1 MPKSVAS
8 YRSHETTHGPGD
20 HSPSDDEETRS
31 RQAEAMR
38 NAYRNAQAGVPTSPL
53 ATRSTSAQGSYSDL
67 RSGMMS
73 RSHLSEHA
81 GLLQNSD
88 LLASGYRTMPAS
100 SPATP
105 RRGISRMTSY
115 ANSMRLRGHSR
126 RGSFAR
132 KVSKALRSRDGIPEA
147 EAEATAMMASSFKD
161 DRVWYDQFTSTDWV
175 HDSIADAYRVK
186 GLRSRK
192 DWRGRLQALFDGAQG
207 WILVAIIGCLTAG
220 IAYCIDVTEAAIF
233 DYKTGYCSHNWRYSK
248 RKCCSGASICDEWC
262 RWSGLTHREGNSKLW
277 SDFAAYFIWVVLLS
291 LAACALTLQ
300 TKTTISSAVTLST
313 LDENLGADPHGHGKT
328 NEDQENQERP
338 ESTATQKPP
347 MVYYPAAGS
356 GVAEVKV
363 ILSGFVLHGYLGVQ
377 TLVFKTLGL
386 ILSVASGLSI
396 GKEGPYVHV
405 AACIGNIACRLF
417 SKYRMNDGKR
427 REVLSA
433 SAAAGVAVAFGAP
446 IGGVLFSLEEVSYYF
461 PPKTLFRTFFC
472 CIAAALSLRFLDPY
486 GTSKI
491 VLFEVRY
498 ITDWRFFELA
508 VFILLGILGGATG
521 AMFIKAS
528 RIWAKTFRRVPVI
541 KKHPMFEVLLVAVL
555 TGLISFWNRYTR
567 LPVAELLFELSSPCS
582 AFTETGT
589 SLCPTA
595 SRIPDTI
602 WYLCWAFVVKAALTT
617 VTFGI
622 KVPAGIYVPSM
633 VVGGLLGRIVG
644 HAVQW
649 LTITYPDFGLFGDC
663 PVNGNPEAC
672 VVPGVYALVA
682 AGATM
687 CGVTRL
693 SVTLAVILFELT
705 GSLEHVLPFSLGVL
719 IAKWTADALEP
730 ASIYDLLT
738 DMNSYPFL
746 DSKVRPVFT
755 TELGDITP
763 APHPSHYIDIS
774 HSPLVP
780 APQLRAKLEHLHTV
794 GELDGGLPILRD
806 GVLVGLIPAPDLEFA
821 LDGLEAE
828 SSALCLMS
836 ASERWQGPGR
846 GAILLPSDSED
857 SEDEGE
863 GDSHLFNPSSS
874 SDPLLSSQRL
884 RDHNKRKDTGN
895 DDDNEDDDPVQRSTD
910 PTDFTAYIDPAPV
923 ALEICSP
930 MDLVYE
936 CFVKLGL
943 RYICVLREGRFV
955 GLVHKKAFVK
965 YCREVE
971 RQKL

>member
-8 YRSHETTHGPGD
+8 YRSYDTSRTADDDDP
-20 HSPSDDEETRS
+20 SPSDDEETRV
-31 RQAEAMR
+31 RQAEAFR
-38 NAYRNAQAGVPTSPL
+38 NAQRNAQAGVPSSPL
-53 ATRSTSAQGSYSDL
+53 ATRYTSSHNSLSDL
-67 RSGMMS
+67 RAGAPMS
-73 RSHLSEHA
+73 RSQLLNEGS
-81 GLLQNSD
+81 GLLLHPDPS
-88 LLASGYRTMPAS
+88 ASGYRTMPAS
-100 SPATP
+100 TPATP
-105 RRGISRMTSY
+105 RRGISRRTSY
-115 ANSMRLRGHSR
+115 ANSMRLRGQSR
-126 RGSFAR
+126 RGSFVR
-132 KVSKALRSRDGIPEA
+132 KVSRALGGIEGSIAGDREDQPP
-147 EAEATAMMASSFKD
+147 MSASLKD

-186 GLRSRK
+186 ELRMRK
-192 DWRGRLQALFDGAQG
+192 DWRGKLQALFDGAQG
-207 WILVAIIGCLTAG
+207 WILVAIIGILVAAL
-220 IAYCIDVTEAAIF
+220 AYCIDVTESAIF
-233 DYKTGYCSHNWRYSK
+233 DYKTGYCSTNWRYSK
-248 RKCCSGASICDEWC
+248 RKCCAGASVCDEWC
-262 RWSGLTHREGNSKLW
+262 RWSGLAHREGDSKLW
-277 SDFAAYFIWVVLLS
+277 SDFAAFFLWVVVLS
-291 LAACALTLQ
+291 LLACWLTLQ
-300 TKTTISSAVTLST
+300 TKTTISSAVSLST
-313 LDENLGADPHGHGKT
+313 LDENLGADPHGPAKSGEDHDDGLGDERRL
-328 NEDQENQERP
+328 NEA
-338 ESTATQKPP
+338 SQKPP

-405 AACIGNIACRLF
+405 AACIGNIACRMF
-417 SKYRMNDGKR
+417 SKYRNNDGKR

-498 ITDWRFFELA
+498 LTDWMFFELGA
-508 VFILLGILGGATG
+508 FILLGILGGATG
-521 AMFIKAS
+521 ALFIKAS

-541 KKHPMFEVLLVAVL
+541 KKHPMFEVFLVAVL
-555 TGLISFWNRYTR
+555 TGIVSFWNRYTR

-582 AFTETGT
+582 TFSDTGT
-589 SLCPTA
+589 GLCPTA

-644 HAVQW
+644 HSVQW
-649 LTITYPDFGLFGDC
+649 LTITYPDFGLFSAC
-663 PVNGNPEAC
+663 PADGNPESC

-730 ASIYDLLT
+730 SSIYDLLT

-746 DSKVRPVFT
+746 DSKVRPIFT
-755 TELGDITP
+755 TQLGDITP
-763 APHPSHYIDIS
+763 APHPHHYVDIS
-774 HSPLVP
+774 RSPLVP
-780 APQLRAKLEHLHTV
+780 APQLRTKLNHLHAA
-794 GELDGGLPILRD
+794 GELDGALPILRD
-806 GVLVGLIPAPDLEFA
+806 TVLVGLIPAPDLEFA
-821 LDGLEAE
+821 LDGLENE
-828 SSALCLMS
+828 PSALCLMS
-836 ASERWQGPGR
+836 AQARWQGPGR
-846 GAILLPSDSED
+846 GAVLTLASPETSD
-857 SEDEGE
+857 DEG
-863 GDSHLFNPSSS
+863 GDDDLEARAE
-874 SDPLLSSQRL
+874 DPLLSFGGAGEPR
-884 RDHNKRKDTGN
+884 
-895 DDDNEDDDPVQRSTD
+895 D
-910 PTDFTAYIDPAPV
+910 PTDFTPYIDPAPV
-923 ALEICSP
+923 ALELCSP

-971 RQKL
+971 EGGF

>member
-8 YRSHETTHGPGD
+8 YRSYDTDRPYGD
-20 HSPSDDEETRS
+20 QSPSDDEETRH
-31 RQAEAMR
+31 RQEEAMR
-38 NAYRNAQAGVPTSPL
+38 NTHRNAQAGAPPSPVL
-53 ATRSTSAQGSYSDL
+53 ARTASSYTTNSDF
-67 RSGMMS
+67 RGGMMS
-73 RSHLSEHA
+73 RSQLSEHDR
-81 GLLQNSD
+81 LLLHPDMS
-88 LLASGYRTMPAS
+88 ASGYRTMPAS
-100 SPATP
+100 TPATP
-105 RRGISRMTSY
+105 RRGISRRTSY

-126 RGSFAR
+126 RNSLVR
-132 KVSKALRSRDGIPEA
+132 KVSRALGGIDGIA
-147 EAEATAMMASSFKD
+147 EGDDGADPPLSASYRD
-161 DRVWYDQFTSTDWV
+161 NRVWYDQFTSTDWV

-186 GLRSRK
+186 ELRMRK
-192 DWRGRLQALFDGAQG
+192 DWKGWLASNFDGAQG
-207 WILVAIIGCLTAG
+207 WILVAIIGTIVAG
-220 IAYCIDVTEAAIF
+220 IAYVIDVTEAAIF
-233 DYKTGYCSHNWRYSK
+233 DFKTGYCSSNWRFSK
-248 RKCCSGASICDEWC
+248 RQCCAGASICDEWC
-262 RWSGLTHREGNSKLW
+262 RWSGLIHREGDGKLW
-277 SDFAAYFIWVVLLS
+277 SDFAAFFTWVVVLS
-291 LAACALTLQ
+291 LLACWITLQ
-300 TKTTISSAVTLST
+300 TKTTISSAVSLST
-313 LDENLGADPHGHGKT
+313 LDENLGADPHNHGKT
-328 NEDQENQERP
+328 SEDQDDGHAHERRF
-338 ESTATQKPP
+338 AAAAKRPP

-363 ILSGFVLHGYLGVQ
+363 ILSGFVLHGYLGVK
-377 TLVFKTLGL
+377 TLVFKALGL

-405 AACIGNIACRLF
+405 AACVGNIACRLF
-417 SKYRMNDGKR
+417 PKYRQNDGKR

-472 CIAAALSLRFLDPY
+472 CIVAALSLRFLDPY

-498 ITDWRFFELA
+498 LTDWRFFELIA
-508 VFILLGILGGATG
+508 FVALGILGGAIG
-521 AMFIKAS
+521 ALFIKAS
-528 RIWAKTFRRVPVI
+528 RVWAKTFRRLPAI
-541 KKHPMFEVLLVAVL
+541 KQHPMFEVLLVAAL
-555 TGLISFWNRYTR
+555 TGVVSFWNRYTR
-567 LPVAELLFELSSPCS
+567 LPVAELLFELSSPCDT
-582 AFTETGT
+582 FTDTGT
-589 SLCPTA
+589 GLCPTA
-595 SRIPDTI
+595 ARIPDTI
-602 WYLCWAFVVKAALTT
+602 WYLCWAFVVKALLTT

-644 HAVQW
+644 HSVQW
-649 LTITYPDFGLFGDC
+649 LTITYPDFGLFASC
-663 PVNGNPEAC
+663 PADGNPESC

-730 ASIYDLLT
+730 SSIYDLLT

-746 DSKVRPVFT
+746 DSKFRPVFT

-763 APHPSHYIDIS
+763 APHPNHFIDIS

-780 APQLRAKLEHLHTV
+780 AHELRAKLDYLHMA
-794 GELDGGLPILRD
+794 GELDGGLPIIRH
-806 GVLVGLIPAPDLEFA
+806 GVLVGLIPGPDLEFA
-821 LDGLEAE
+821 LDNLEDE
-828 SSALCLMS
+828 GPTLCLMS
-836 ASERWQGPGR
+836 AQDRWLQPKDHD
-846 GAILLPSDSED
+846 AVTSDSE
-857 SEDEGE
+857 SESDEYT
-863 GDSHLFNPSSS
+863 FANTSSS
-874 SDPLLSSQRL
+874 ADPLLASQHEREQDEESGEQQRR
-884 RDHNKRKDTGN
+884 RDL
-895 DDDNEDDDPVQRSTD
+895 
-910 PTDFTAYIDPAPV
+910 TDFAPYIDAAPV
-923 ALEICSP
+923 SLEICSP

-965 YCREVE
+965 YCREVHE
-971 RQKL
+971 EET